1 MKRTPLSVISQL
13 AFGILVTAVFSSPA
27 DAVVVVNSKKNIAP
41 LIDPYVFH
49 TPHNPSTDGAPDL
62 LSASSSD
69 LAQGL
74 TATVTYTGG
83 TGNTSIESAGGIA
96 RWTDGSLETVYNQ
109 PGGDGNAIDHAAYGV
124 VHASPTGINTFVT
137 FDLGTLYNLSQVDV
151 FLGWPDSGRDDASF
165 IVKASTDGINYANLL
180 TYTKPTPDNT
190 SPGTPGHSTTPV
202 TNLHSFTESGGG
214 TLAPFIQYVQL
225 HFTDADNGYVG
236 LVEVDIYGETPTFHI
251 ADVNRDG
258 EVDIND
264 FYVISDNFL
273 KVPSA
278 LGMDGDIV
286 ADNIINAAD
295 FRLWKNSVS
304 PALLAQVNGAVVPEP
319 ATVVTLAMIA
329 ALGLA
334 MRRRRD
340 A

>member
-1 MKRTPLSVISQL
+1 MKRTPFSALSQL
-13 AFGILVTAVFSSPA
+13 AFGILVTAALSSPA
-27 DAVVVVNSKKNIAP
+27 DAVVVVNSFKNIAP
-41 LIDPYVFH
+41 LIDPHPVH
-49 TPHNPSTDGAPDL
+49 QVHNPATDGAPNL
-62 LSASSSD
+62 MNASSSD
-69 LAQGL
+69 LAHGL
-74 TATVTYTGG
+74 TATVTYING
-83 TGNTSIESAGGIA
+83 TGNPSVEEAGGVA
-96 RWTDGSLETVYNQ
+96 RWTDGSISTVYNLT
-109 PGGDGNAIDHAAYGV
+109 GGDGNAIDHAAYGV

-137 FDLGTLYNLSQVDV
+137 FDLGALYNLSQVDV

-165 IVKASTDGINYANLL
+165 IVKASTDGINYANLI

-190 SPGTPGHSTTPV
+190 APGTPDYSTTPV
-202 TNLHSFTESGGG
+202 TNLHSITESGEEY
-214 TLAPFIQYVQL
+214 LAPFIQYVQL
-225 HFTDADNGYVG
+225 QFIDADNGYAG